1 MSENVGMV
9 PRLTPKQVMFA
20 EFLAQP
26 ERSMTQV
33 EFGESIGVGDDT
45 LSKWKRNKELQELIW
60 SLTLADVKTDKL
72 ANVWRGL
79 VKAAER
85 GDSKASKLVF
95 EMMQKYAPPGVLNVG
110 GDLTVNVVSS
120 IPHQQP
126 IVIDGTGTPPPTTAF
141 SGETGKGIAEDKIP
155 HVHPSIPSDISP
167 PSEELSPDAEEKAPE
182 LLQENSSPQPL
193 YREDGTWSA
202 YKASHKHTRWCKC
215 EIPAEVRYA
224 LPVRKNVQV
233 IDFH

>member
-1 MSENVGMV
+1 MNEIVKKGSTLSVEQI
-9 PRLTPKQVMFA
+9 RFA
-20 EFLAQP
+20 EFLVNP

-33 EFGESIGVGDDT
+33 EFGQTIGIDDAT
-45 LSKWKRNKELQELIW
+45 LSRWKSKKEFQELIW
-60 SLTLADVKTDKL
+60 SMTLDDVKTEKISR
-72 ANVWRGL
+72 VWKGL

-95 EMMQKYAPPGVLNVG
+95 EMIQKYAPPGVLNVG